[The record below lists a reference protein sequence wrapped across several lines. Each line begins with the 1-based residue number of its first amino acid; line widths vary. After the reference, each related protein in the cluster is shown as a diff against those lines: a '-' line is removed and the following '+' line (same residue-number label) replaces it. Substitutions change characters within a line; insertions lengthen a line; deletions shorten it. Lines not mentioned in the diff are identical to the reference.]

1 VESFLRSFA
10 EGVFR
15 GEGIAGWG
23 LEIVHGRPTVKVDGL
38 ALVKGETDFAR
49 RVVRIYLQDSP
60 ILSEAQETVLHEVA
74 HIKTGPGHGLLFQ
87 RELELLRQK
96 YL

>member
-1 VESFLRSFA
+1 MESFLRSFA

-23 LEIVHGRPTVKVDGL
+23 LEVVHGQPTVKVDGL
-38 ALVKGETDFAR
+38 ALVRGETDFAR
-49 RVVRIYLQDSP
+49 RVVRIYLQNSP

-74 HIKTGPGHGLLFQ
+74 HVKTGPGHGLVFQ
-87 RELELLRQK
+87 TQLELLRQK